1 MSTNASNPAAT
12 NPIAVSEPQQ
22 RPPQTDVAT
31 PAQSMDQAPAAP
43 ASLAAAPGQQ
53 IVPGSDDAIIGQITT
68 SNAKDLYSSL
78 VSGTHPMCRDSKM
91 AMMMLLSVISCYTT
105 DMSQI
110 DRIFRR
116 STLVPTWWDNPLE
129 RDGRKSGMT
138 SGSYYIQKVICTNRI
153 MLLTVYGWQPL
164 VMYCPDENTK
174 YGRDDIGISTL
185 YCDIYRDSVL
195 KCAEQNCWYIY
206 DGQRWAVNTERVI
219 ETCKAFTQAL
229 CDYYKIVAHL
239 DGLAFPQ
246 DGEDEKKNTKN
257 HPYIRYAESVK
268 SRRVRDTLLKDAQSV
283 PGMSISK
290 ADFDKDVY
298 LINCKNGT
306 VDLRTYTL
314 HPHTPTDYITQMAN
328 VTFVPGARSLLWEQ
342 HIATIMDGDMQKAE
356 FLQKTIGYALTGSN
370 KYACMMILYGP
381 SSRNGKSATVDT
393 INKMLGD
400 YGGIADP
407 ETFAQKRYANSSG
420 HNDGLAQLVGKRFVS
435 VPEVDGNMTLS
446 SSLVKRCT
454 GDGLITARAIYEK
467 QFSFVPQFKLFM
479 HTNHLPRVNDLSMF
493 DSGRIKVIPFTHY
506 FKESDRNPEMVKEL
520 TTEENLSGI
529 FNWALGGLQKLEN
542 TGFDAPQSVL
552 DAIGLYR
559 QDSDR
564 VGNFIADNMEQSS
577 DSTSTTNVFSAYK
590 TWCESS
596 GLRPGRE
603 QDFKKEMERHG
614 ISVGRPRINGKQVT
628 SYLGWVLRQP

>member
-1 MSTNASNPAAT
+1 MRRTK
-12 NPIAVSEPQQ
+12 
-22 RPPQTDVAT
+22 
-31 PAQSMDQAPAAP
+31 
-43 ASLAAAPGQQ
+43 L
-53 IVPGSDDAIIGQITT
+53 
-68 SNAKDLYSSL
+68 L
-78 VSGTHPMCRDSKM
+78 V
-91 AMMMLLSVISCYTT
+91 Y
-105 DMSQI
+105 
-110 DRIFRR
+110 
-116 STLVPTWWDNPLE
+116 
-129 RDGRKSGMT
+129 
-138 SGSYYIQKVICTNRI
+138 
-153 MLLTVYGWQPL
+153 
-164 VMYCPDENTK
+164 
-174 YGRDDIGISTL
+174 
-185 YCDIYRDSVL
+185 
-195 KCAEQNCWYIY
+195 Y

-229 CDYYKIVAHL
+229 CDYYKIVARL
-239 DGLAFPQ
+239 DELAFPQ
-246 DGEDEKKNTKN
+246 DEGEEKKSTKN

-400 YGGIADP
+400 YGGVADP
-407 ETFAQKRYANSSG
+407 ETFAQKRFANSSG

-454 GDGLITARAIYEK
+454 GDGLITARAIYER
-467 QFSFVPQFKLFM
+467 QFSFTPQFKLFM

-506 FKESDRNPEMVKEL
+506 FKESDRNPNMVADL

-577 DSTSTTNVFSAYK
+577 DSASTTNVFSAYK

-614 ISVGRPRINGKQVT
+614 ISVGRPRINGRQVT